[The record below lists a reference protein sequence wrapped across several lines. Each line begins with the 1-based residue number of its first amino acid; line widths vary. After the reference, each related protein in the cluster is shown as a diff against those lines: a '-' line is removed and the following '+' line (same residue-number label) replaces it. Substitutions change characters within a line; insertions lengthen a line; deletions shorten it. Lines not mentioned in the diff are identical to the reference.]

1 MYCGEHR
8 HCFCPPLE
16 GGKREGEGGLGKR
29 KREEGREKKRPKIRA
44 EGEGQFCAPVT
55 PKEGRREEGNI
66 NAPRETRRRRRRL
79 LEEVVTPAR
88 KSRKMLHPPTFSGGG
103 GGGGGA
109 PFLVNVAT
117 SISLRPLQ
125 SFFFLLGDLFL
136 YLPPPDPPPPS

>member
-1 MYCGEHR
+1 MYCGELR

-66 NAPRETRRRRRRL
+66 NAPRERRRRRRRRRL
-79 LEEVVTPAR
+79 
-88 KSRKMLHPPTFSGGG
+88 SRGGG
-103 GGGGGA
+103 HSRTQKQKNASSSHFFWRRRRRG
-109 PFLVNVAT
+109 PLSRECSNFDFLASPSV
-117 SISLRPLQ
+117 
-125 SFFFLLGDLFL
+125 FF
-136 YLPPPDPPPPS
+136 SS